1 MQKPRFTTAQK
12 AAWVFINTR
21 LRPLPKKTIERRTA
35 LRCGYLLSASR
46 ALNIPE
52 SNLPLPFVSE
62 TVSQYVARVGAQQ
75 SHSR

>member
-1 MQKPRFTTAQK
+1 MQKPRFSTVQRS
-12 AAWVFINTR
+12 AWVFINTR

-46 ALNIPE
+46 ALNVAE
-52 SNLPLPFVSE
+52 STLPLPFVGE

-75 SHSR
+75 AAR